1 MRTRFFF
8 KLRKAVAIL
17 ERITLQNYAVFDV
30 AYWKWAFA
38 NFFLSAEKS
47 YSSHEI
53 SLDII
58 QTALATSKRSAY
70 IRISIINIWR
80 IFLYFTDQS

>member
-1 MRTRFFF
+1 M
-8 KLRKAVAIL
+8 
-17 ERITLQNYAVFDV
+17 
-30 AYWKWAFA
+30 
-38 NFFLSAEKS
+38 FFLSAEKS

-80 IFLYFTDQS
+80 IFLYFTHQS